1 MNQLAKLSTFLV
13 TTPSDTRGRGV
24 KVGPR
29 SPNRKPRYRAAR
41 LREMKDQG
49 TLPARRQW
57 IYSIEPSALE
67 VLPEW
72 AIQNSVKGLGKT
84 SRRVWLWDKDSKR
97 LIGMD
102 RAAGGRPRVTRA
114 ELRHCMACGRPLVG
128 IEAEQRRKL
137 DVGGPDGRKQ
147 PCGVDCERDKASRIW
162 KKLSS
167 K

>member
-1 MNQLAKLSTFLV
+1 MSNLATLSTISV
-13 TTPSDTRGRGV
+13 TYPSDKRGAGV
-24 KVGPR
+24 KVEPR
-29 SPNRKPRYRAAR
+29 APNRKPRFRAAR
-41 LREMKDQG
+41 RREMKAQG

-57 IYSIEPSALE
+57 IYSIEPQALE

-72 AIQNSVKGLGKT
+72 ATGNSVKGLGKT
-84 SRRVWLWDKDSKR
+84 ARRVWLWDKDSKR
-97 LIGMD
+97 LIGLD

-114 ELRHCMACGRPLVG
+114 ELRHCLSCSRPLVG

-137 DVGGPDGRKQ
+137 DESGPDGRRQ

-162 KKLSS
+162 RKL